1 MQPSPASD
9 RRTSVVDPTV
19 PPPGRRSASGTELR
33 EPQVVG
39 PQVVGPQV
47 GGPPDEASARVA
59 GHRPESRHGESA
71 AYGGRVLAVVDGP
84 DTADYTDAADYVAH
98 TVTLRGVVRQRLV
111 TRALVGHLPPAPA
124 RLLDIG
130 GGNGVQALEFARRG
144 YDVTVCEPDP
154 GMLAEARRG
163 LADAPESVRRRVEL
177 VQGDGR
183 DAARLVGAGWDAT
196 FCHGV
201 IMFVPEPAPLLN
213 VLVELTRPGGII
225 SVVGKNGPALALR
238 AGLQGRWRDT
248 AALLGEPGAAVPAAP
263 AGTAGAAGPGRQ
275 PAVQLPPGDDPANV
289 AAILTAAG
297 SRSLAWYGIR
307 TFTDHL
313 GDLPPGPDVDAV
325 VDAEWAAG
333 ARDPYRGIARL
344 IHHVHRRTA

>member
-9 RRTSVVDPTV
+9 RRTPVVDPVV
-19 PPPGRRSASGTELR
+19 PPPGRRSASGSELR
-33 EPQVVG
+33 EPLL
-39 PQVVGPQV
+39 
-47 GGPPDEASARVA
+47 GGPPGEASARAA
-59 GHRPESRHGESA
+59 GRRPEHRHGDPA

-248 AALLGEPGAAVPAAP
+248 AALLGEPGAAGTGGT
-263 AGTAGAAGPGRQ
+263 AGTAGTAWQ

-297 SRSLAWYGIR
+297 ARSLAWYGIR

-313 GDLPPGPDVDAV
+313 GDLLPGPDVDAV

-344 IHHVHRRTA
+344 IHHVHRRTG

>member
-1 MQPSPASD
+1 MQPSPTND
-9 RRTSVVDPTV
+9 RRSSGREV
-19 PPPGRRSASGTELR
+19 PPPVDPAAA
-33 EPQVVG
+33 G
-39 PQVVGPQV
+39 P
-47 GGPPDEASARVA
+47 
-59 GHRPESRHGESA
+59 
-71 AYGGRVLAVVDGP
+71 RVLAVIDGP

-98 TVTLRGVVRQRLV
+98 TATLRGVIRQRLV
-111 TRALVGHLPPAPA
+111 TRALIEHLPPAPA

-144 YDVTVCEPDP
+144 YHVTVCEPDP
-154 GMLAEARRG
+154 RMLAETRRG

-177 VQGDGR
+177 IQGDGR
-183 DAARLVGAGWDAT
+183 DAVHLVGTGWDAT

-201 IMFVPEPAPLLN
+201 IMFVPEPAPLLT

-238 AGLQGRWRDT
+238 AGLQGRWQDT
-248 AALLGEPGAAVPAAP
+248 TALLGEPSSAETTE
-263 AGTAGAAGPGRQ
+263 TAGAAGASGQ

-297 SRSLAWYGIR
+297 TQPLAWYGIR

-313 GDLPPGPDVDAV
+313 GDSPPGPDVDAV
-325 VDAEWAAG
+325 VNAEWAAG

-344 IHHVHRRTA
+344 IHHVHRRTGIARRRLASDRR

>member
-1 MQPSPASD
+1 MQPSPTSD
-9 RRTSVVDPTV
+9 RRTPVFDHTV
-19 PPPGRRSASGTELR
+19 PPPGHPSASSRELR
-33 EPQVVG
+33 EPPSGG
-39 PQVVGPQV
+39 PQVHHAP
-47 GGPPDEASARVA
+47 ARVA
-59 GHRPESRHGESA
+59 GHRPEPSHGDPA
-71 AYGGRVLAVVDGP
+71 AREPRVLAVVDGS
-84 DTADYTDAADYVAH
+84 DTADYVDAADYVAH
-98 TVTLRGVVRQRLV
+98 TATLRGVIRQRLV
-111 TRALVGHLPPAPA
+111 TRALIGHLPPAPA

-144 YDVTVCEPDP
+144 YNVTVCEPDP
-154 GMLAEARRG
+154 RMLAETRRG

-177 VQGDGR
+177 VRGDGR
-183 DAARLVGAGWDAT
+183 DAVHLVGTGWDAT

-248 AALLGEPGAAVPAAP
+248 TALLGEPRAVGAAR
-263 AGTAGAAGPGRQ
+263 PGRQ

-297 SRSLAWYGIR
+297 TRSLAWYGIR

-313 GDLPPGPDVDAV
+313 GGIPPGSDVDAV

-344 IHHVHRRTA
+344 IHHVHRRTG